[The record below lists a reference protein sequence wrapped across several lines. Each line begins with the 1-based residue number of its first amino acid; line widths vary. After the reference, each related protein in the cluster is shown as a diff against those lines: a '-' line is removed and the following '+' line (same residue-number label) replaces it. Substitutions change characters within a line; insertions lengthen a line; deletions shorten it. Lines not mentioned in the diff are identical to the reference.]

1 MLIDSACHNR
11 DMFALIFIPIVAV
24 AALLV
29 YALGA
34 DSRID
39 EVARRRGFHR

>member
-1 MLIDSACHNR
+1 VLIDSGGHIR